1 MLARHNKPGRVEV
14 QPIEI
19 YHPDMSEPRLED
31 VFKTSGVPTYTFVR
45 PTEFTQLL
53 VALRS
58 PGRGVVIEGPS
69 GIGKTTAIENA
80 LEEVGISKN
89 VTKLSA
95 RKQSDVEYIQALPE
109 ISDVGA
115 VVVDDFHKLNNETRS
130 RLADYMKT
138 LADEEV
144 ETVKL
149 IILGINRAGENLI
162 SFANDLVNRIDII
175 PFEANPDEK
184 VDSLIGQGEHALNIR
199 LNVRQEIV
207 REAKGSFYLAQ
218 MLAREVC
225 MEASVLE
232 RRDSQ
237 GHSEVSLPAVRSR
250 VWERL
255 GLSFRQ
261 RCESFCTG
269 TRLRKE
275 GRAPYLHILNWL
287 ATSSEWTLSLR
298 DAVRQHAELRGS
310 VGQVV
315 EKGYL
320 SEIVEGDPQIRAVL
334 HYDKASEQLTVE
346 DPQFLFYIRN
356 IPWRRFANDLGF
368 ISVEFENRYDFAL
381 SFAGPDRNLARQ
393 LFESLQDQEVEV
405 FYDQNE
411 QHRILAEDVEEY
423 LRPIYQTE
431 ARFIVVLLG
440 PEYPKRV
447 WTKFESDAFRNRFS
461 EGAVVPVWFAD
472 APPGIFDETTRKGGF
487 NYDPALPMENQVSR
501 LTELLLRK
509 LAEERSQS
517 KQGG

>member
-162 SFANDLVNRIDII
+162 S
-175 PFEANPDEK
+175 
-184 VDSLIGQGEHALNIR
+184 
-199 LNVRQEIV
+199 
-207 REAKGSFYLAQ
+207 Y
-218 MLAREVC
+218 
-225 MEASVLE
+225 
-232 RRDSQ
+232 
-237 GHSEVSLPAVRSR
+237 
-250 VWERL
+250 
-255 GLSFRQ
+255 
-261 RCESFCTG
+261 
-269 TRLRKE
+269 
-275 GRAPYLHILNWL
+275 
-287 ATSSEWTLSLR
+287 
-298 DAVRQHAELRGS
+298 
-310 VGQVV
+310 
-315 EKGYL
+315 
-320 SEIVEGDPQIRAVL
+320 
-334 HYDKASEQLTVE
+334 
-346 DPQFLFYIRN
+346 
-356 IPWRRFANDLGF
+356 
-368 ISVEFENRYDFAL
+368 
-381 SFAGPDRNLARQ
+381 
-393 LFESLQDQEVEV
+393 
-405 FYDQNE
+405 
-411 QHRILAEDVEEY
+411 
-423 LRPIYQTE
+423 
-431 ARFIVVLLG
+431 
-440 PEYPKRV
+440 
-447 WTKFESDAFRNRFS
+447 
-461 EGAVVPVWFAD
+461 
-472 APPGIFDETTRKGGF
+472 
-487 NYDPALPMENQVSR
+487 
-501 LTELLLRK
+501 
-509 LAEERSQS
+509 
-517 KQGG
+517 